1 MNQTIH
7 TSFPPR
13 HLMRRTKI
21 SLCETLCRSWR
32 LIIAVALAGVM
43 TSSALAQT
51 ATFKSS
57 LTRVTVPVGFTGS
70 VIITNVINITTNGVI
85 PDGSGNVTIN
95 NVNLSAAGV
104 PTTPAGLTFNITDP
118 NNNAVSTIAGKL
130 NTSGF
135 KTNIWVTL
143 NLASVA
149 EGIYTFGFSANG
161 GATNTILLALQV
173 GYVWNGGTNALATG
187 PGTWSDGTKWL
198 GGGGSAPGTTD
209 DVILGDLGG
218 QTNSLAGFNTSSTNM
233 LTNVVITASTTVGSL
248 RFSPSNTPTKFYNV
262 QINDGQTLAATGP
275 NGFSMMKDSLN
286 NINGSAAGMTT
297 TFSGAKGSLLVSNE
311 TASFSI
317 FIDNV
322 ANTLDLSGLG
332 NFVSDVSQVSLGDSV
347 LWPFYRNLNDQNAY
361 GGIPR
366 QSLTTFNLA
375 RTNIIKAVYADPNN
389 YTNSDSRHFSLNFM
403 NSELTGSSTA
413 PIFNLGISNV
423 FNLDSVDFIN
433 GNSRGT
439 VQFNPAFTA
448 SNPIAIFRGTNGV
461 SRMSLY
467 SQADGG
473 GTNTANS
480 NVKSTI
486 NFQGGTL
493 DMKVDRFYIGR
504 DRVQIQFNSTP
515 NYQGNFFMNK
525 GTLDANTMVLGFRE
539 HPGAATNTWSGYNGY
554 CEGTLSV
561 SNTGVVRINNS
572 LTLGYTKET
581 NLQGLGSAGNTEYG
595 QVTVV
600 SNSAMYANMIY
611 VGGPA
616 YGNSKNNFI
625 IVSNSSSLS
634 ISNQI
639 GGPNQLLDHID
650 FANGSALTLNLS
662 ATNTLA
668 SVYTTNFIMTG
679 SNSLVIATMRN
690 PGSLVNGLQIPL
702 LKRSAGGAP
711 NFTVINQSGVNG
723 QIVVDGTDANQ
734 QDFQVIL
741 STPKT
746 LLWKGSLTSSDWDNT
761 TTNWVNVA
769 NGSLTN
775 FSAGDNVI
783 FDDTA
788 TQFSINLVS
797 SAVILP
803 GSITMTNIANAYVL
817 NNSGGGSIIGSATLN
832 KYGANNVEVDG
843 PTSISINLNA
853 GTLTGSGS
861 VATMTVNSGTAMNFS
876 GAIAGNLNS
885 AGVATLASLGT
896 LNGAL
901 LVLTGGVVTNAGIM
915 NGTFSVST
923 NGLFVNNPSSS
934 LASIGTSSGVSLG
947 GILVNRGTIAGVNLT
962 IGGTF
967 EDTGEG
973 STTLSGL
980 FTANPGATIIPGGDG
995 IGTTTIQAGTGTGF
1009 PGRVSLSTGSTN
1021 IFKVDIIGA
1030 VNTELLSGFQDFG
1043 GSENARSQDGCT
1055 LVITNVTGSFAAG
1068 QSFTLFQYSGGG
1080 NPIPDGSSTNRY
1092 PIISPAT
1099 PGPGLAWD
1107 LTHLWVPNGSGVSG
1121 VIGIVSSSS
1130 SVILT
1135 NGFAGDGTGTNLV
1148 GTFSWDPAYL
1158 GYRLQTQAN
1167 PLSVGLSTNWSNV
1180 APPSTNYTVSWAAT
1194 SYMVTNVIG
1203 TNCVFYRLT
1212 FP

>member
-1 MNQTIH
+1 MIQTIH
-7 TSFPPR
+7 TPSSSL
-13 HLMRRTKI
+13 HLMRRIKI
-21 SLCETLCRSWR
+21 NIHETFRRSLRFV
-32 LIIAVALAGVM
+32 IVAAALAAVM
-43 TSSALAQT
+43 ATSTQAQT
-51 ATFKSS
+51 ARFRSPNS
-57 LTRVTVPVGFTGS
+57 RVTAPLSYNGALTFTNLCSVSGLVNPVDLSISGLPAGATASITAATGPALPVDNALPS
-70 VIITNVINITTNGVI
+70 TTITTNLLI
-85 PDGSGNVTIN
+85 TIN
-95 NVNLSAAGV
+95 
-104 PTTPAGLTFNITDP
+104 
-118 NNNAVSTIAGKL
+118 L
-130 NTSGF
+130 NG
-135 KTNIWVTL
+135 
-143 NLASVA
+143 AVA
-149 EGIYTFGFSANG
+149 EGLYPLNLNASGGAINNWSFYLQVGAVWSGADYLSGANTNWADGGNWVGSSAPGATDDVVFGQA
-161 GATNTILLALQV
+161 GATNAATI
-173 GYVWNGGTNALATG
+173 
-187 PGTWSDGTKWL
+187 
-198 GGGGSAPGTTD
+198 
-209 DVILGDLGG
+209 
-218 QTNSLAGFNTSSTNM
+218 
-233 LTNVVITASTTVGSL
+233 TNVVISSSTTIASL
-248 RFSPSNTPTKFYNV
+248 RFAPTNSTFKFFTVQVTP
-262 QINDGQTLAATGP
+262 AAQLSVTGA
-275 NGFSMMKDSLN
+275 NGFSMLKDVWNVYTGL
-286 NINGSAAGMTT
+286 GGMTV
-297 TFSGAKGSLLVSNE
+297 TFTGGGALLVSNE
-311 TASFSI
+311 TANFSSFV
-317 FIDNV
+317 DNGQ
-322 ANTLDLSGLG
+322 ASTLDMSSLG
-332 NFVSDVSQVSLGDSV
+332 SFTADVNQVLLGDSV
-347 LWPFYRNLNDQNAY
+347 LVPFYRNYNDQNAY
-361 GGIPR
+361 GGQPR

-413 PIFNLGISNV
+413 PTFNLGISNV
-423 FNLDSVDFIN
+423 FNVDSVDFIN

-448 SNPIAIFRGTNGV
+448 TNPIAIFRGTNGA

-515 NYQGNFFMNK
+515 NYQGNFFMGK
-525 GTLDANTMVLGFRE
+525 GTLDANTMILGFRE
-539 HPGAATNTWSGYNGY
+539 HPGAATNSWTGYNGY

-572 LTLGYTKET
+572 LTLGYTTES
-581 NLQGLGSAGNTEYG
+581 NIQGLGSAGNTEYG
-595 QVTVV
+595 QVTVL
-600 SNSAMYANMIY
+600 SNSAVYANMIY

-625 IVSNSSSLS
+625 IVSNSSSLN

-650 FANGSALTLNLS
+650 FANNSSLIVNLS

-668 SVYTTNFIMTG
+668 SVYTTNFNMTG
-679 SNSLVIATMRN
+679 SNSLVIATIRN
-690 PGSLVNGLQIPL
+690 PSSLANGLLIPL

-723 QIVVDGTDANQ
+723 QIVVDYDAALRPAGDPNQ

-746 LLWKGSLTSSDWDNT
+746 LLWKGSPTSSDWDNSSP
-761 TTNWVNVA
+761 TNWLNVA
-769 NGSLTN
+769 NGTLTN

-788 TQFSINLVS
+788 TQFSVNLAS
-797 SAVILP
+797 GAVILP
-803 GSITMTNIANAYVL
+803 GSITMTNIANAYVF

-832 KYGANNVEVDG
+832 KYGANNLEVDG
-843 PTSISINLNA
+843 STSISINLNA
-853 GTLTGSGS
+853 GTLTGSGA
-861 VATMTVNSGTAMNFS
+861 VATVTVNPGTAMNFS
-876 GAIAGNLNS
+876 GTIAGNLNS
-885 AGVATLASLGT
+885 AGVATLTSPGT

-901 LVLTGGVVTNAGIM
+901 LVLNGGVVTNAGTM

-923 NGLFVNNPSSS
+923 NSLFVNNPSSS

-947 GILVNRGTIAGVNLT
+947 GILINRGTIAGVNLT

-973 STTLSGL
+973 STTLSGT
-980 FTANPGATIIPGGDG
+980 FTANSGATIIPGGDG

-1009 PGRVSLSTGSTN
+1009 PGRVLLSQGSTN
-1021 IFKVDIIGA
+1021 IFKVDITGA
-1030 VNTELLSGFQDFG
+1030 VNTKLLSGFQDYG
-1043 GSENARSQDGCT
+1043 GSAQARTQNGCT
-1055 LVITNVTGSFAAG
+1055 IVINNVTGSFAAG

-1080 NPIPDGSSTNRY
+1080 NPIPTGSSTNTY
-1092 PIISPAT
+1092 PVISPAS

-1121 VIGIVSSSS
+1121 VIGVVSSSS

-1135 NGFAGDGTGTNLV
+1135 NGFAGDGTGTNIV

-1158 GYRLQTQAN
+1158 GYRLVTLVTPN
-1167 PLSVGLSTNWSNV
+1167 TVGLADN
-1180 APPSTNYTVSWAAT
+1180 TNYTWTSVSGGSWT
-1194 SYMVTNVIG
+1194 NLTMTITNVIG
-1203 TNCVFYRLT
+1203 TNCVFYRLV